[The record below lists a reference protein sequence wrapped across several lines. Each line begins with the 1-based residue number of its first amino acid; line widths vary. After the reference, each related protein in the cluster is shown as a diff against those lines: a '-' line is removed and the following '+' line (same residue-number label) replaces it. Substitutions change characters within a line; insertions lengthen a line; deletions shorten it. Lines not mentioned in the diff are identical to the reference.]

1 MQRRRTAATA
11 GLALA
16 LGLVLTACG
25 QSNTPESY
33 DSLVE
38 KNYLEGCTN
47 RSFDL
52 TDDTLAITDD
62 TLSADVEGGTEEQCR
77 CQYQVFVD
85 MVPYD
90 GDDTSKPGYQGP
102 TFTELDES
110 LRDADDPAAVFGELP
125 SDVRAALDSCPLP
138 GGSGS
143 DGDGGD
149 VGSQSTTTTA
159 GDDETSTTTG

>member
-16 LGLVLTACG
+16 LGLVLGACG

-90 GDDTSKPGYQGP
+90 GDDTSKPDYQGP
-102 TFTELDES
+102 TFTELDDS

-138 GGSGS
+138 GGSE
-143 DGDGGD
+143 GDD
-149 VGSQSTTTTA
+149 TEEGSQSTTTTVA
-159 GDDETSTTTG
+159 DGTSTTTSG